1 MEKKMKQIKEWLQ
14 KNREKGT
21 RFLQRLVQEGSIRGS
36 ESQAQA
42 IIIEKCRELGLK
54 LDIWEIGEER
64 LLKHPDFYS
73 DRKNFSGN
81 PNVVAVLSGSGGGKS
96 IILNGHIDV
105 VPEGNLNDWENEPFS
120 GFVKDG
126 RLYGRGST
134 DMKGGTAS
142 LLLALEAIISC
153 GIPLKGDVIFQSVI
167 EEESGGAGTLAA
179 VLRGYKAD
187 GAIIPEPTNMKIF
200 PKDYTTIKRLS
211 EQLID
216 LQKKMLPL
224 KENTRKRTVK
234 YTLTDFLTQN
244 PYLIALKKE
253 AEQLSKTQS
262 SILVFGESGTG
273 KEIFVQGIHNA
284 SSRSQGPFIAQNC
297 AAIPEALLE
306 SILFGTAKGSY
317 TGALDRPGLF
327 ELANG
332 GTLFLDEIHEMP
344 VDLQVKLLRV
354 LEDGVVLRVGG
365 VKSFFVDVRVIAAM
379 NVHPK
384 QAIEEK
390 RLRPDLFYRL
400 NVLTFE
406 LLPLRKRRED
416 ILYLTKNLI
425 TEFNMLFHKKVFG
438 VDKDVEGLFLRYSWP
453 GNVRELKHT
462 IEYMMNICEE
472 SVLTKQ
478 VLPVMLKEQIS
489 GGTESSS
496 GEDRGHVPFREMME
510 LYERKLIEKAL
521 GSADGNI
528 KKAAER
534 LEIPRQTLQYKLKK
548 YKLKDAK

>member
-1 MEKKMKQIKEWLQ
+1 MDLSGEILQ
-14 KNREKGT
+14 AVLAGID
-21 RFLQRLVQEGSIRGS
+21 EGIHVVDTEGNTIYYN
-36 ESQAQA
+36 EIAA
-42 IIIEKCRELGLK
+42 GHDGLSVNEVLNK
-54 LDIWEIGEER
+54 PLLEVFPSLNKSTST
-64 LLKHPDFYS
+64 LLKVMKTKQPIYNQLQVYTNFYGKKIETINTTLPIFANN
-73 DRKNFSGN
+73 R
-81 PNVVAVLSGSGGGKS
+81 LSG
-96 IILNGHIDV
+96 
-105 VPEGNLNDWENEPFS
+105 
-120 GFVKDG
+120 
-126 RLYGRGST
+126 
-134 DMKGGTAS
+134 
-142 LLLALEAIISC
+142 AIEI
-153 GIPLKGDVIFQSVI
+153 
-167 EEESGGAGTLAA
+167 A
-179 VLRGYKAD
+179 
-187 GAIIPEPTNMKIF
+187 
-200 PKDYTTIKRLS
+200 KDYTTIKRLS

-453 GNVRELKHT
+453 GNVRGVEA
-462 IEYMMNICEE
+462 Y
-472 SVLTKQ
+472 
-478 VLPVMLKEQIS
+478 
-489 GGTESSS
+489 
-496 GEDRGHVPFREMME
+496 D
-510 LYERKLIEKAL
+510 
-521 GSADGNI
+521 
-528 KKAAER
+528 
-534 LEIPRQTLQYKLKK
+534 
-548 YKLKDAK
+548 